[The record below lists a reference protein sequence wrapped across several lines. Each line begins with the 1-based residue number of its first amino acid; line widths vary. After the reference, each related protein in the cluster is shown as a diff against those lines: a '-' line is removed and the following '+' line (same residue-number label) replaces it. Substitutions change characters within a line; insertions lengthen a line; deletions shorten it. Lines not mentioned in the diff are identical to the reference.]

1 MIVTIITVVKNDYK
15 NIEKTINS
23 VNCQTYRNIEYIVID
38 GKSKDSTY
46 SILKK
51 NKKKISKIY
60 CEKDKNLYE
69 ALNKGIKRSKG
80 HIIGILHSGDVYST
94 EDSIE
99 KSIEFLKK
107 KKLDF
112 VISNLKIV
120 DKNNSVYRN
129 VTTSKFFKPFMLTLG
144 IQPPHPTLF
153 IKKNII
159 KKVNYY
165 SENYKVVGDFDFF
178 CKIFKK
184 NYKWG
189 CLNKNTIYQKRG
201 GLSDQNIFSKV
212 RMIVEISTILKKN
225 NYLSFK
231 FFFVIKFFLRIKE
244 MIFR

>member
-107 KKLDF
+107 K
-112 VISNLKIV
+112 
-120 DKNNSVYRN
+120 
-129 VTTSKFFKPFMLTLG
+129 T
-144 IQPPHPTLF
+144 
-153 IKKNII
+153 
-159 KKVNYY
+159 
-165 SENYKVVGDFDFF
+165 
-178 CKIFKK
+178 
-184 NYKWG
+184 
-189 CLNKNTIYQKRG
+189 
-201 GLSDQNIFSKV
+201 
-212 RMIVEISTILKKN
+212 
-225 NYLSFK
+225 
-231 FFFVIKFFLRIKE
+231 
-244 MIFR
+244 

>member
-23 VNCQTYRNIEYIVID
+23 VNSQTYSNIEYIVID
-38 GKSKDSTY
+38 GNSKDPTL
-46 SILKK
+46 SIIKK

-60 CEKDKNLYE
+60 SEEDKNLYE

-80 HIIGILHSGDVYST
+80 QIIGILHSGDVYSN
-94 EDSIE
+94 EDSVE
-99 KSIEFLKK
+99 KSVVYLKQ

-112 VISNLKIV
+112 IISNLKIV
-120 DKNNSVYRN
+120 DKNNRIYRN
-129 VTTSKFFKPFMLTLG
+129 ITTSKFFKPFMLSLG

-159 KKVNYY
+159 KEVNYY
-165 SENYKVVGDFDFF
+165 SSNYKVVGDFDFF

-184 NYKWG
+184 NYKWEG
-189 CLNKNTIYQKRG
+189 LNKNIIYQKRG
-201 GLSDQNIFSKV
+201 GLSDRKIFSKV
-212 RMIVEISTILKKN
+212 GMSVEMSKILKKN

-231 FFFVIKFFLRIKE
+231 FFFIIKFFLRIKE
-244 MIFR
+244 MIFK

>member
-51 NKKKISKIY
+51 QKKISKIY

-107 KKLDF
+107 K
-112 VISNLKIV
+112 NL
-120 DKNNSVYRN
+120 
-129 VTTSKFFKPFMLTLG
+129 
-144 IQPPHPTLF
+144 
-153 IKKNII
+153 
-159 KKVNYY
+159 
-165 SENYKVVGDFDFF
+165 
-178 CKIFKK
+178 
-184 NYKWG
+184 
-189 CLNKNTIYQKRG
+189 
-201 GLSDQNIFSKV
+201 
-212 RMIVEISTILKKN
+212 ILL
-225 NYLSFK
+225 YL
-231 FFFVIKFFLRIKE
+231 I
-244 MIFR
+244 